1 MLLRRHA
8 NRLAL
13 FAASFVIVFAGLT
26 PVFHGHAQTP
36 QPSPGDAA
44 INDAISDA
52 VRQGSIRFQPTPS
65 HAPTLEEQCDQL
77 ALQIGETP
85 RRSYRPSNAPV
96 ENSQGNEIST
106 VERDRT
112 RRQLQKVYQEK
123 CMQ

>member
-1 MLLRRHA
+1 MLLRRPVCQ
-8 NRLAL
+8 LAVTTL
-13 FAASFVIVFAGLT
+13 LLAGLT
-26 PVFHGHAQTP
+26 PMFHGHAQTP
-36 QPSPGDAA
+36 QPSAADAA

-52 VRQGSIRFQPTPS
+52 VRQGSIRFQPTPAQPPS
-65 HAPTLEEQCDQL
+65 LEEQCDKL
-77 ALQIGETP
+77 ALEIGETP
-85 RRSYRPSNAPV
+85 RRSYRPSNSPV

>member
-8 NRLAL
+8 SQLAL
-13 FAASFVIVFAGLT
+13 LTVLFAGLT
-26 PVFHGHAQTP
+26 PLFHGHAQTP
-36 QPSPGDAA
+36 QSSSAGDAA
-44 INDAISDA
+44 INDAINDA

-65 HAPTLEEQCDQL
+65 TPPSLEDQCDQL

-85 RRSYRPSNAPV
+85 SRSYRPSNAPV

-112 RRQLQKVYQEK
+112 RRQLQRVYREK

>member
-1 MLLRRHA
+1 MLLRRQA
-8 NRLAL
+8 SQLAL
-13 FAASFVIVFAGLT
+13 LAVLFAGLT
-26 PVFHGHAQTP
+26 PAFHGHAQTP
-36 QPSPGDAA
+36 QASPGDAA

-65 HAPTLEEQCDQL
+65 HPPTLEEQCDQL

-85 RRSYRPSNAPV
+85 NRTYRPSTAPV
-96 ENSQGNEIST
+96 ENSQGNEVST
-106 VERDRT
+106 VQRDRT

>member
-1 MLLRRHA
+1 MLLRRPVVQ
-8 NRLAL
+8 LAIL
-13 FAASFVIVFAGLT
+13 AALLPGVT
-26 PVFHGHAQTP
+26 PLFHGHAQTP
-36 QPSPGDAA
+36 QPSPADAA

-52 VRQGSIRFQPTPS
+52 VRQGSIRFQPTP
-65 HAPTLEEQCDQL
+65 AQPRTLEEQCDQL

-85 RRSYRPSNAPV
+85 RRSYRPSGGPPV
-96 ENSQGNEIST
+96 ENSQGTEIST

>member
-1 MLLRRHA
+1 MLLRRHV
-8 NRLAL
+8 NQFAL
-13 FAASFVIVFAGLT
+13 LTVLLAGLT
-26 PVFHGHAQTP
+26 PFFHGHAQTP
-36 QPSPGDAA
+36 PPAAGDAA

-52 VRQGSIRFQPTPS
+52 VRQGSTRFQPTPS
-65 HAPTLEEQCDQL
+65 TPPSLADQCDQL

-85 RRSYRPSNAPV
+85 RRSYKPSNAPV
-96 ENSQGNEIST
+96 ENSQGNEVST

>member
-1 MLLRRHA
+1 MLLRRHV
-8 NRLAL
+8 NQLAL
-13 FAASFVIVFAGLT
+13 LTVLFAGLT
-26 PVFHGHAQTP
+26 PLFHGHAQTP

-65 HAPTLEEQCDQL
+65 TPPSLEEQCDQL